1 MTDLDNGTLA
11 VILVFVVIILF
22 VFSAWQKRKHEA
34 KMAEIRAQRK
44 AIIEKAKEK
53 SSDGS

>member
-1 MTDLDNGTLA
+1 MADLDNGTLA

-22 VFSAWQKRKHEA
+22 VFSAKQKRKHEA

-44 AIIEKAKEK
+44 KLIEKAKAQEANK
-53 SSDGS
+53 M